1 MTNLVEPGQ
10 ALAAAARFPSAR
22 EWPIGAALLQ
32 FPAVTPDGVVVQE
45 AGARAWSSVLREVA
59 AAGFDHVDLT
69 DTWLRPGD
77 LDTSGLTT
85 LASVLEDAALGV
97 SAISVTRR
105 SVIDPDE
112 RVAEEN
118 LAYTLRTVDAAARLG
133 IGVVSVGLHRPLTPA
148 QRAALWFWTEPGPVD
163 PVGDE
168 RTWAKAVESL
178 RHIGEHAAAAGIEIS
193 LEMYEDTYL
202 GTADSAVA
210 LCRDIDLPT
219 VGLNPDIGNLVR
231 LHRPIEDWEQL
242 LLRTLPHANYWH
254 VKNYARDFDPATGAY
269 FAVPAPME
277 QGMISYRRAVEI
289 ALACGFTG
297 PLCVEHYGGDGLS
310 VAAANREYLRRI
322 LEVKLA
328 ALDH

>member
-1 MTNLVEPGQ
+1 MTNLAEP
-10 ALAAAARFPSAR
+10 ATARAAFPSAR

-32 FPAVTPDGVVVQE
+32 FPSVTPDGVVVQQ
-45 AGARAWSSVLREVA
+45 AGARVWSAVLREVA

-69 DTWLRPGD
+69 DSWLRPGD
-77 LDTSGLTT
+77 LDAEGLAT
-85 LASVLEDAALGV
+85 LERVLADNGLGV

-105 SVIDPDE
+105 SVIDPDPD
-112 RVAEEN
+112 VAAAN
-118 LAYTLRTVDAAARLG
+118 VAYSLRTVDAAARLG

-148 QRAALWFWTEPGPVD
+148 QRAALWFWTEPGPAD

-168 RTWAKAVESL
+168 RTWAKAVDSL
-178 RHIGEHAAAAGIEIS
+178 RAIGERAATAGIQVS

-210 LCRDIDLPT
+210 LHRDVGLAN

-242 LLRTLPHANYWH
+242 LLRTLPHSNYWH
-254 VKNYARDFDPATGAY
+254 IKNYYRDHDPATGAY
-269 FAVPAPME
+269 FATPAPLE
-277 QGMISYRRAVEI
+277 SGMISYRRAIEI

-297 PLCVEHYGGDGLS
+297 PICVEHYGGDGLS
-310 VAAANREYLRRI
+310 VCASNREYLRRI

-328 ALDH
+328 ALER